1 MHDRLKPHRWI
12 APECT
17 LPLIRPAFYIP
28 LHPPPD
34 QSSFLLSELD
44 LVPPV
49 WIRISSSSWYSGG
62 AGLFA
67 VRVAVSS
74 NSCAAALL
82 LPPEDPP
89 RLRAVS
95 LELLNSTTSLCITEQ
110 KRSNRHQEEAH
121 SGTSVYSQG
130 RVTSR
135 YGHCCRSHL
144 IVTVVHQGHM
154 TLILGSLSAL
164 YEA

>member
-1 MHDRLKPHRWI
+1 MYTAAIEACLLYSPT
-12 APECT
+12 PT
-17 LPLIRPAFYIP
+17 TT
-28 LHPPPD
+28 D

-74 NSCAAALL
+74 NSCAALLPL

-110 KRSNRHQEEAH
+110 KRRNRHQEEAH

-135 YGHCCRSHL
+135 YGHCCRPHL
-144 IVTVVHQGHM
+144 VVTVVHQGHM
-154 TLILGSLSAL
+154 TLIPGSLSAL